1 MSAVEIAVAVVYSN
15 MLLLAVLWLRKPWHA
30 AALICHKASDDLLL
44 RDKSISAV
52 LAKHG
57 AEAEEMRERTQRVR
71 RGNTGANAKGAKVA
85 QKSQKEYRDC
95 FKKP

>member
-1 MSAVEIAVAVVYSN
+1 MIAVDIAVAVVYSN

-57 AEAEEMRERTQRVR
+57 AEAEEMRERTQRAQREYGGERKR
-71 RGNTGANAKGAKVA
+71 RKSYAAVA
-85 QKSQKEYRDC
+85 EAIPK
-95 FKKP
+95 

>member
-1 MSAVEIAVAVVYSN
+1 MIAVDIAVAVVYSN

-57 AEAEEMRERTQRVR
+57 AEAEEMRERTQ
-71 RGNTGANAKGAKVA
+71 KA
-85 QKSQKEYRDC
+85 QKLRRERRKIPQKAG
-95 FKKP
+95 F